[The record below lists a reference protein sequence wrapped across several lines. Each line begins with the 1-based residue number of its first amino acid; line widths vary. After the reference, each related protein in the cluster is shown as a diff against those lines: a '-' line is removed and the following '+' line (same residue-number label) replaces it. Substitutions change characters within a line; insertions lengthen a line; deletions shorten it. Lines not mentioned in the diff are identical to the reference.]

1 MRENHFVVVGI
12 ILSVLTIGIEVII
25 YKKLGFYLD
34 CNSYDP
40 IATREWVKITL
51 SIFAM
56 IWSIIAVLITQQTLK
71 EQRKQIQSTNIQHFE
86 NTYHQLL
93 QRQWEIRKDLL
104 FKQEIIADSSIPQLI
119 TLKGERYFEGL
130 YWFLFYLDEAYKQGC
145 IINSQDKWEETVA
158 SFDDSQ
164 QYSVVDWH
172 ERPEWCEQN
181 ISNDL
186 EKLKALYV
194 SYVFAANM
202 KDINSKLTAY
212 KVIHS
217 KFNIQHSLYFRH
229 FKMIVLFLDNQVKL
243 AEMQDNLNYYL
254 FMLKA
259 NMTKYELLM
268 LRYYSRCTTKIGDI
282 LESTNFFSGIDLVN
296 GDCNTN

>member
-104 FKQEIIADSSIPQLI
+104 FKQEIIADSS
-119 TLKGERYFEGL
+119 
-130 YWFLFYLDEAYKQGC
+130 FL
-145 IINSQDKWEETVA
+145 NS
-158 SFDDSQ
+158 
-164 QYSVVDWH
+164 
-172 ERPEWCEQN
+172 
-181 ISNDL
+181 
-186 EKLKALYV
+186 
-194 SYVFAANM
+194 
-202 KDINSKLTAY
+202 
-212 KVIHS
+212 
-217 KFNIQHSLYFRH
+217 
-229 FKMIVLFLDNQVKL
+229 
-243 AEMQDNLNYYL
+243 
-254 FMLKA
+254 
-259 NMTKYELLM
+259 LL
-268 LRYYSRCTTKIGDI
+268 
-282 LESTNFFSGIDLVN
+282 
-296 GDCNTN
+296 